1 MLTKF
6 DAFVGKIFVL
16 VALLVIRSYKKE
28 LQRKENKRKERQEV
42 KKSKAAKA
50 VSHPN

>member
-16 VALLVIRSYKKE
+16 VATRNNNK
-28 LQRKENKRKERQEV
+28 RKENKRKERQEE